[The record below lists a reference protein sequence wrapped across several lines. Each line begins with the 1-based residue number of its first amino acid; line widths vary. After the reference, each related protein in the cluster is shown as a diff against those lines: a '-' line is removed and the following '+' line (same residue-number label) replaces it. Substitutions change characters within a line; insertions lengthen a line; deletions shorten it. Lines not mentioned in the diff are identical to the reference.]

1 MQLFSSTTETRHAPP
16 VVPKVVIDPV
26 SVCMGLVYGDPQARR
41 LIDLCREG
49 RCIPLVSDDTLR
61 ELCRAL
67 SSPFFAHAPLAARKS
82 MLRDF
87 VRIAR
92 RLGVRRS
99 VKRPPAGMASVLL
112 AMAGQAQVLITPSPD
127 EVPRAPG
134 MNFRVLSPAAFLS
147 ELVPDQLFL
156 QRPPKLH

>member
-1 MQLFSSTTETRHAPP
+1 MQHTTAPHP
-16 VVPKVVIDPV
+16 RTPAWAPTVVIDPV
-26 SVCMGLVYGDPQARR
+26 SVCMGLVYGDPQSRQ
-41 LIDLCREG
+41 LLDLCREG
-49 RCIPLVSDDTLR
+49 RCIPLISDDTLR

-67 SSPFFAHAPLAARKS
+67 SSPFFAHAPLTTRKS

-92 RLGVRRS
+92 RLGVRRTR
-99 VKRPPAGMASVLL
+99 VRMPQGMASVLL
-112 AMAGQAQVLITPSPD
+112 AMAGKAQVLITPSPD

-134 MNFRVLSPAAFLS
+134 MTFRVLSPAAFLS

-156 QRPPKLH
+156 RRPPRLH